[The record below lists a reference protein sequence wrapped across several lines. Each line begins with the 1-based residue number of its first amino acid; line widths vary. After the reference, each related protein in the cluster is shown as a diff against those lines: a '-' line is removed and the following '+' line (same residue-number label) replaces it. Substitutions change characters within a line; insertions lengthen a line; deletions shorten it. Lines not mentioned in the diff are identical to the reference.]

1 MTFYNLAS
9 DCVRALNETTTMSSI
24 SFLPTEVGAVQSA
37 IRKLGKKKGQWNLEI
52 LEGDNETTVRFEDAL
67 EIKVPVQYWDDFQR
81 IFDGALSNNAYLELA
96 SVELI
101 DSVKESEEALLEQ
114 RIAEVHK
121 LVENQLKNPAL
132 QKVDTIVRQWI
143 SQFDNCAVTNELDLI
158 PLPIVEGWKDTFVS
172 ELIEDHKEDLGQLE
186 ILLENLQD
194 FRRIQECAYLAGG
207 QITCQCEGI
216 ELIFEAHT
224 KWDNVNTFS
233 IVVCDDEVADAV
245 EESVIDVPRIGNMF
259 FPRGGQMDVRL
270 GSENFI
276 NMIKEAIYSVVSG
289 DENNEADS

>member
-1 MTFYNLAS
+1 
-9 DCVRALNETTTMSSI
+9 
-24 SFLPTEVGAVQSA
+24 
-37 IRKLGKKKGQWNLEI
+37 
-52 LEGDNETTVRFEDAL
+52 VRFEDAL
-67 EIKVPVQYWDDFQR
+67 EIKVPVQYWDDFQRIFDGALSKIKVPVQYWDDFQR

-101 DSVKESEEALLEQ
+101 DSVKDSEEVLLEQ
-114 RIAEVHK
+114 RIAEVHT

-143 SQFDNCAVTNELDLI
+143 SQFDNCAVCAVTNELDLI